1 MSDSVQVESAP
12 RAWRNAALAVS
23 RGLPQQ
29 LLEEK
34 GHLFCGGEGQSRCEW
49 RPLKVQETPLWKR
62 LEDRGHT
69 GEETV

>member
-1 MSDSVQVESAP
+1 MSDSVQVEFVP
-12 RAWRNAALAVS
+12 CAWKNAALAVN

-34 GHLFCGGEGQSRCEW
+34 GHLFCWGEGQNRCEW
-49 RPLKVQETPLWKR
+49 RPLNVRETPMWKR